1 MVRRLLTWIQE
12 SDPRRVVC
20 VMCLFV
26 GGLGAVAM
34 ALAILGAQMAVILLG
49 SVIITVSGTL
59 ALMTHWAATHY
70 NRQSQTLRQAAA
82 LAEQHYLSV
91 LRQIVRIVE
100 ARDRYTHGHS
110 ERVGLLAERIA
121 RQLGLP
127 AQRCEQLGMAG
138 QLHDIGLL
146 AVPGNVLDKQ
156 GVFSA
161 GEYKTVQKHSEVS
174 YDLLQPME
182 SLAEVLPAIRHH
194 HERINGTGYPDGLA
208 GDAISLEARILAV
221 ADSYEAMTHDRP
233 HRPAMTPLA
242 ATEELRR
249 CCPWGYDERC
259 VEALAQIVHLGE
271 LQEIMSLA
279 GAAPAQATA

>member
-1 MVRRLLTWIQE
+1 
-12 SDPRRVVC
+12 
-20 VMCLFV
+20 MCLCV
-26 GGLGAVAM
+26 AGLGALGVS
-34 ALAILGAQMAVILLG
+34 LAILGAKMAGIVLDSLI
-49 SVIITVSGTL
+49 VSASGVL
-59 ALMTHWAATHY
+59 ALITHWAVKHLD
-70 NRQSQTLRQAAA
+70 RRSQTLRKAAA
-82 LAEQHYLSV
+82 LAERHYLNV

-100 ARDRYTHGHS
+100 ARDQYTHGHS

-127 AQRCEQLGMAG
+127 DARCRLLGLAG

-156 GVFSA
+156 GAFNS
-161 GEYKTVQKHSEVS
+161 GEYKTVQKHSEIS

-194 HERINGTGYPDGLA
+194 HERVNGTGYPDGLE
-208 GDAISLEARILAV
+208 GDAICLEARILAV

-233 HRPAMTPLA
+233 HRPAMTPLR

-249 CCPWGYDERC
+249 CAPWGYDARC
-259 VEALAQIVHLGE
+259 VEALAQIIHLGQ
-271 LQEIMSLA
+271 LKEIMSLVES
-279 GAAPAQATA
+279 APAEVTV